1 MAAVSHAE
9 EVLCLAPTPDSRYI
23 VSGSKDSSLKMW
35 EVLAGPTE
43 KGGKLVQIMAGHS
56 DHVTAVATAQVTNVP
71 ALANIA
77 NTKHLLVVSGARD
90 GQLIIWDAQHGS
102 EIHSMKRHTAAV
114 TCLKVTTDG
123 SAVVSGNFKNR
134 SVYLFLITILFS
146 NILGSEDGTVRVWNM
161 RLGTSLSSFAL
172 DCPVY
177 QVLVYLS
184 REGNLQ
190 CL

>member
-1 MAAVSHAE
+1 
-9 EVLCLAPTPDSRYI
+9 
-23 VSGSKDSSLKMW
+23 MW

-123 SAVVSGNFKNR
+123 SAVVSGNLKNR
-134 SVYLFLITILFS
+134 SVVCLPFS
-146 NILGSEDGTVRVWNM
+146 YNNFV
-161 RLGTSLSSFAL
+161 F
-172 DCPVY
+172 
-177 QVLVYLS
+177 
-184 REGNLQ
+184 
-190 CL
+190 